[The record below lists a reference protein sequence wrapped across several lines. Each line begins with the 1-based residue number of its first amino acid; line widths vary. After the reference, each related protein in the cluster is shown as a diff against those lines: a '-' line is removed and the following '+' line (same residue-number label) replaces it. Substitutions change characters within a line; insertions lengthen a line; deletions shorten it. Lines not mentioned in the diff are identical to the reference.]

1 MGVWIDTDMGFDD
14 LAAILLVRQGG
25 HGIDGISLT
34 FGNTPIER
42 VRANAAAAAA
52 VFGFG
57 FPIFSG
63 REQPLL
69 APIETAAAILGETG
83 MPTSG
88 RALPETDPLPMAAA
102 FPALCDWLTVGE
114 RPKRI
119 LALGPLGNIAA
130 LAVARPDLAAR
141 IDELVW
147 MGGGVTRGNHTA
159 SAEFNA
165 FADPEALAVVL
176 SHGLPLT
183 MVDLDFCRQILA
195 SPGDVEPIRQAGG
208 RNAALLADLT
218 AGFIAI
224 ATARGR
230 AAMSLYDAC
239 AAAIFLRPGLAR
251 FERANIAVE
260 LAGTVTR
267 GRTVVETRASHAVF
281 NASYA
286 VRGDSDAIRTMIL
299 DALREEA
306 AKP

>member
-1 MGVWIDTDMGFDD
+1 MSVWIDTDMGFDD

-25 HGIDGISLT
+25 LGIDGVSLT
-34 FGNTPIER
+34 FGNSTIER

-52 VFGFG
+52 VFGFT

-63 REQPLL
+63 RERPLL
-69 APIETAAAILGETG
+69 GPIETAAAILGETG
-83 MPTSG
+83 MPTAG
-88 RALPETDPLPMAAA
+88 RALPEAQPLPMPAA
-102 FPALCDWLTVGE
+102 FPALCDWLAAGE
-114 RPKRI
+114 QPKRI

-130 LAVARPDLAAR
+130 LTVARPDLAAR

-165 FADPEALAVVL
+165 FADPEALAIVL
-176 SHGLPLT
+176 SNGLPLT

-208 RNAALLADLT
+208 ANAALLADLT
-218 AGFIAI
+218 AGFIGI

-239 AAAIFLRPGLAR
+239 AAAIFLRPELVR
-251 FERANIAVE
+251 LERANIAVE

-267 GRTVVETRASHAVF
+267 GRTVVETRASHAAF

-286 VRGDSDAIRTMIL
+286 AGGDSDAIRAMIL
-299 DALREEA
+299 EALREEA